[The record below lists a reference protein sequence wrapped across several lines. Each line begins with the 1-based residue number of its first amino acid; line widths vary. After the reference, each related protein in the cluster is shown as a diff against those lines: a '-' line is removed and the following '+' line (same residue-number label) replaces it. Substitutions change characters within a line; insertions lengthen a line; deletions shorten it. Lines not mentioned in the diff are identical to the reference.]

1 MRGQCTPWHQPIKKD
16 HNHRYE
22 KHAHNERRASM
33 QKMLHTYI
41 RQTLKMSQ
49 QVRPVANASLASVVK
64 LNAQFVFVGSAYLA
78 LPRRSPPAQRPRAR
92 THSSSRKGSRS
103 GSTPPT
109 PAVGTRSSPGR
120 TRSGRKNWAP
130 GAGGARGEGKGP
142 FSRAD
147 STGPCMSK
155 TNNKAHRIVC
165 GSCSRF
171 CSHSFTSRERCATN
185 LHTYVRQIFSANSS
199 TPMHAIP
206 WLSCDLCFLPHCL
219 YICKS

>member
-64 LNAQFVFVGSAYLA
+64 LNAQFVFVGNAYLA

-130 GAGGARGEGKGP
+130 GAGGARGEGKGQ

-147 STGPCMSK
+147 STGPCTSK
-155 TNNKAHRIVC
+155 TNNKAHRMCAVAALAC
-165 GSCSRF
+165 AATRSPRGSD
-171 CSHSFTSRERCATN
+171 AQ
-185 LHTYVRQIFSANSS
+185 LIYVRTSNLFSKQQY
-199 TPMHAIP
+199 PHACH
-206 WLSCDLCFLPHCL
+206 SVAFL
-219 YICKS
+219 